1 MAQVTEYVDERG
13 RRPFGRWFDHLDS
26 NAAIKVTAVLDRMG
40 RGLLSSAK
48 GVGEGVFEY
57 RIDAAKALWRD
68 YRHGNAGGMRRWP

>member
-26 NAAIKVTAVLDRMG
+26 NSASKATAVLDRMG
-40 RGLLSSAK
+40 RGLLSSTK

-57 RIDAAKALWRD
+57 RIDAGPGISNLLR
-68 YRHGNAGGMRRWP
+68 